1 MRPHGTPDA
10 LSEFTRGASDVG
22 RGLSFLLRRP
32 RLWPWAAVPFVL
44 IGLLFAGLAWYC
56 WHLSERW
63 FQATLGAS
71 ETWWSDPLAWV
82 LGLLFWIL
90 VVFVLVFAFVPL
102 ATLVAAPFNDIL
114 SEKVEGILGC
124 ELNDPSFSFGRLVR
138 EGFVSL
144 STCFR
149 LLTVTFVLHLAVLPL
164 YLVPVIG
171 LPAGTA
177 AAIAIDVRFVVLEF
191 TSYSMERRAYTY
203 RQQRDFLRRYR
214 ARTWGFGSMAFV
226 LMAIPGLNALFIPV
240 SVVAVSLKKKERE
253 FGAVEGAQSAAAS
266 R

>member
-90 VVFVLVFAFVPL
+90 VVFVLVFVPAIWVFAL
-102 ATLVAAPFNDIL
+102 GLVVQLFLQVADLF
-114 SEKVEGILGC
+114 
-124 ELNDPSFSFGRLVR
+124 
-138 EGFVSL
+138 
-144 STCFR
+144 
-149 LLTVTFVLHLAVLPL
+149 HLQV
-164 YLVPVIG
+164 G
-171 LPAGTA
+171 
-177 AAIAIDVRFVVLEF
+177 
-191 TSYSMERRAYTY
+191 
-203 RQQRDFLRRYR
+203 
-214 ARTWGFGSMAFV
+214 
-226 LMAIPGLNALFIPV
+226 
-240 SVVAVSLKKKERE
+240 
-253 FGAVEGAQSAAAS
+253 
-266 R
+266 